1 MYSKKVL
8 RDIEIIKNKMKNN
21 IMFILCL
28 ELLFNYLF
36 ESEEIMIL
44 NNLINFIFSGNIRKV
59 IEKNNYDK
67 VILFI
72 KINDLNYRFSNVD
85 IMKVMFYSN
94 GSNYDKEVLLINKDE
109 FCFLRKIIL
118 DNKFDL

>member
-1 MYSKKVL
+1 
-8 RDIEIIKNKMKNN
+8 MKNN

-36 ESEEIMIL
+36 ESEEIMML